1 VTADI
6 GTGTSDGGVGTG
18 TGEGDGSGEDTGT
31 PTTPSADN
39 QLGLTGFGI
48 RGMKTEQAEDIPLED
63 TFDFRDMSLAEV
75 LRLLSITGDNT
86 RPSSYYGGGGVSYNT
101 GLDEML
107 RLLEGQ

>member
-63 TFDFRDMSLAEV
+63 TFDFRDISLAEA
-75 LRLLSITGDNT
+75 LRSLLTTGDNAQRT
-86 RPSSYYGGGGVSYNT
+86 SYYGGGGVNSANS
-101 GLDEML
+101 LDEII
-107 RLLEGQ
+107 RLLRG